1 MRTHEQIVDAVKNG
15 EDLTDEKEV
24 WMFYEAI
31 GDLDGMHRMAFP
43 DCPIQNAHCHG
54 DDEN

>member
-1 MRTHEQIVDAVKNG
+1 MRSYEEILDAVKNG
-15 EDLTDEKEV
+15 EQLQSDLEH

-43 DCPIQNAHCHG
+43 DCPQQKAHCHG
-54 DDEN
+54 ELDD